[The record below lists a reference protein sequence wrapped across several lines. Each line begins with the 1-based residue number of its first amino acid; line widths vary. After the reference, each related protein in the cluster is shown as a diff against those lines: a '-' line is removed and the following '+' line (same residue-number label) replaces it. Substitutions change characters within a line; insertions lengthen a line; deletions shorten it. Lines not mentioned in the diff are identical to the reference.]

1 MWGFIPNVGI
11 FKGSV
16 GIIFFKWGLKFWKK
30 VGNFCKM
37 LGFFEKTGE
46 ILAKCRDFFQK
57 LLGFIKKSGEI
68 FAKCGDFW
76 EENLVGT
83 SGDFR
88 QIWWGFS
95 AGTFR
100 QHCPSH

>member
-1 MWGFIPNVGI
+1 M
-11 FKGSV
+11 
-16 GIIFFKWGLKFWKK
+16 
-30 VGNFCKM
+30 GNFCKM

-76 EENLVGT
+76 EETLVGT
-83 SGDFR
+83 SGDF
-88 QIWWGFS
+88 
-95 AGTFR
+95 
-100 QHCPSH
+100 